1 VYNYQPL
8 IRTGLAPKD
17 HLIKVSGE
25 GELAIPPDS
34 ASVNLGVITDG
45 KQLIA
50 AQQQN
55 SVEVTKVIE
64 ALTALGISKNN
75 IQTFDYR
82 IESVY
87 DYDQGKQIFRGYK
100 ITHILQIKL
109 EDLSIIGK
117 IVDTAVQ
124 NGVNYVSNVQFTVKN
139 KDAFYKQALV
149 LAVNNATEKAKTI
162 AGTLN
167 VALIATPHLI
177 VEGNNNIQPVFNQP
191 GAFVK
196 GTASTQ
202 IEPGQII
209 VKAEVFAE
217 FHFKPV

>member
-1 VYNYQPL
+1 MP
-8 IRTGLAPKD
+8 PKN
-17 HLIKVSGE
+17 HVIKVTGE
-25 GELAIPPDS
+25 GELAIQPDS
-34 ASVNLGVITDG
+34 ASVNIGVITDG

-55 SVEVTKVIE
+55 SQEVTKVIDS
-64 ALTALGISKNN
+64 LTALGITKNN

-109 EDLSIIGK
+109 EDLSNVGK
-117 IVDTAVQ
+117 VVDTAVQ
-124 NGVNYVSNVQFTVKN
+124 NGGNYVSNVQFTVKN

-149 LAVNNATEKAKTI
+149 SAVNNAIEKAKTI
-162 AGTLN
+162 AATLN
-167 VALIATPHLI
+167 VSLIDTPRLI
-177 VEGNNNIQPVFNQP
+177 VEGSNNVQPIFNHP

-196 GTASTQ
+196 GVASTQ

-209 VKAEVFAE
+209 VKAEVIAE
-217 FHFKPV
+217 FQFKPF